1 MPDARG
7 EDAPS
12 APSGMLALR
21 TMAMPADTNPSG
33 DIFGGHVMAL
43 MDIAAGMSA
52 SAAAEGRVVTA
63 SVSRLS
69 FLAPV
74 HVGDAI
80 SCYTELVRRGRTS
93 MTFSVE
99 AWVHRQ
105 RIGDLVKV
113 TEAEFVMVAVDADGR
128 PGRCRRD
135 LPRLRQSR
143 NHSN

>member
-1 MPDARG
+1 MPDTRG
-7 EDAPS
+7 AAS
-12 APSGMLALR
+12 QLAPSGMLALR

-52 SAAAEGRVVTA
+52 AAAAEGRVVTA

-128 PGRCRRD
+128 PRPVPEAR
-135 LPRLRQSR
+135 
-143 NHSN
+143 